1 MSVIQPWNGAT
12 APDLP
17 SPSLAARASGAVRL
31 VLIALLTV
39 LVLGIFLL
47 GRALRHLFGRRVTF
61 HFEVVRL
68 WSVLCLGLA
77 GLRVRVRG
85 QPIHAGALVANH
97 CSWLDILVLRSVR
110 LIYFVSK
117 AEVARWPGIGFIT
130 RVTGTIFIE
139 RQRSAAK
146 EQEALLRSRIA
157 HDQLLCFFPEGTST
171 NGQVLLPFKSS
182 LFSAFWEGGEGTS
195 LPVQPVTIRYIPR
208 PGLPACLYSWWGEM
222 SFGKSLWSI
231 LTLSRRGRVEV
242 IFHPEARAC
251 DFENR
256 KVLAEH
262 CHGAVLVGFESGQ
275 PAGTGTASIRAGFL
289 PAAGMPCK
297 NAPERN
303 ISSGAEASHSTAA
316 PDRST
321 G

>member
-1 MSVIQPWNGAT
+1 M
-12 APDLP
+12 
-17 SPSLAARASGAVRL
+17 RL
-31 VLIALLTV
+31 LLIVLLTG

-47 GRALRHLFGRRVTF
+47 GRALRHFFGRRVTF

-77 GLRVRVRG
+77 GLRVSVLG
-85 QPIHAGALVANH
+85 KPIHAGALVANH

-171 NGQVLLPFKSS
+171 NGQVLLPFKST
-182 LFSAFWEGGEGTS
+182 LFSVFWNEGEGTL
-195 LPVQPVTIRYIPR
+195 LPVQPVTIRYHPAAF
-208 PGLPACLYSWWGEM
+208 LPACFYSWWGEM
-222 SFGKSLWSI
+222 SFGQSLWNI

-242 IFHPEARAC
+242 IFHPAAKAR
-251 DFENR
+251 DFANR
-256 KVLAEH
+256 KALAEH
-262 CHGAVLVGFESGQ
+262 CHGAVRQGVESGR
-275 PAGTGTASIRAGFL
+275 PADACRSAIDSGSQTTL
-289 PAAGMPCK
+289 D
-297 NAPERN
+297 
-303 ISSGAEASHSTAA
+303 SSGAQTGRAAADMDKAAAGHSATA
-316 PDRST
+316 PDRSIQ
-321 G
+321 

>member
-1 MSVIQPWNGAT
+1 MSAIRPWNGAT

-17 SPSLAARASGAVRL
+17 APSLLAQASGAVRL
-31 VLIALLTV
+31 VLILVLTV

-47 GRALRHLFGRRVTF
+47 GRWLRHLFGRRVTF

-68 WSVLCLGLA
+68 WSVICLRLA
-77 GLRVRVRG
+77 GLRVNVIG

-182 LFSAFWEGGEGTS
+182 LFSAFWEEGQGTM
-195 LPVQPVTIRYIPR
+195 LPVQPVTIRYHP
-208 PGLPACLYSWWGEM
+208 PAGLPACFYSWWGDM
-222 SFGKSLWSI
+222 SFGRSLWSI
-231 LTLSRRGRVEV
+231 LTLSRRGSVEI
-242 IFHPEARAC
+242 IFHAAARAR
-251 DFENR
+251 DFADR
-256 KVLAEH
+256 KALAEH
-262 CHGAVLVGFESGQ
+262 CRGAVRHGVETGQ
-275 PAGTGTASIRAGFL
+275 PAGAEMPGING
-289 PAAGMPCK
+289 PAAMVD
-297 NAPERN
+297 APARSPHIEAKAQA
-303 ISSGAEASHSTAA
+303 SFSGTK
-316 PDRST
+316 PDRSI
-321 G
+321 

>member
-1 MSVIQPWNGAT
+1 
-12 APDLP
+12 
-17 SPSLAARASGAVRL
+17 VRL

-77 GLRVRVRG
+77 GLRIRVRG
-85 QPIHAGALVANH
+85 QPIQAGALVANH

-182 LFSAFWEGGEGTS
+182 LFSAFWEEGEGTA
-195 LPVQPVTIRYIPR
+195 LPVQPVTICYHPR
-208 PGLPACLYSWWGEM
+208 PGLPPCFYSWWGEM
-222 SFGKSLWSI
+222 SFGQSLWNI

-242 IFHPEARAC
+242 IFHPAAQAR
-251 DFENR
+251 DFPDR
-256 KVLAEH
+256 KALAEH
-262 CHGAVLVGFESGQ
+262 CHGAVRQGVESGQ
-275 PAGTGTASIRAGFL
+275 PADACRCAIESGAD
-289 PAAGMPCK
+289 
-297 NAPERN
+297 
-303 ISSGAEASHSTAA
+303 SSGAQAGEGEAGTYMNRAARDHSATA
-316 PDRST
+316 PDGASNDT
-321 G
+321 E